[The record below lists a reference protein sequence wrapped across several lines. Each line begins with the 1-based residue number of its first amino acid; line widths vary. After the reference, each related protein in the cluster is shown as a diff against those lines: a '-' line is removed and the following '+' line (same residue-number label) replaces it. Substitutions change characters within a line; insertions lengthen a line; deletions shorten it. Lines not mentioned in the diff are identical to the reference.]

1 MLVMGRETPSLSA
14 VAAQKLARQPGRT
27 SRAARTADLQ
37 QPARAAGAHRVRSPT
52 NVSFTGPASAQATD
66 ITALKVTD
74 DFPEIP
80 AVLDRELGAIETFLG
95 ALLDEM
101 LGVD

>member
-1 MLVMGRETPSLSA
+1 MGRKSPSLPA
-14 VAAQKLARQPGRT
+14 VAAKKLPRGPGRT
-27 SRAARTADLQ
+27 PRGGRTADLQ
-37 QPARAAGAHRVRSPT
+37 QRAHAAGAHRVHSPDK
-52 NVSFTGPASAQATD
+52 VSFTGLAGAQATD

>member
-1 MLVMGRETPSLSA
+1 MGRKSPSRSA
-14 VAAQKLARQPGRT
+14 VMAQKLARRPRCGK
-27 SRAARTADLQ
+27 TADLQ
-37 QPARAAGAHRVRSPT
+37 HLARRACAHRAPSLDKA
-52 NVSFTGPASAQATD
+52 SFTGPAGARAADT
-66 ITALKVTD
+66 TALKVTD

>member
-1 MLVMGRETPSLSA
+1 MSDIW
-14 VAAQKLARQPGRT
+14 LARL
-27 SRAARTADLQ
+27 ALIEF
-37 QPARAAGAHRVRSPT
+37 HSPDKA
-52 NVSFTGPASAQATD
+52 SFTGPAGVRVADT
-66 ITALKVTD
+66 TALKVTD

>member
-1 MLVMGRETPSLSA
+1 MT
-14 VAAQKLARQPGRT
+14 QKLARRPRCGK
-27 SRAARTADLQ
+27 TADLQ
-37 QPARAAGAHRVRSPT
+37 HLARAACADRARSLDKAPF
-52 NVSFTGPASAQATD
+52 SGPAGARAAD